1 MQPDAKQLT
10 AHPMEQLDC
19 NALSAVELM
28 HKMCTRVAWRWNV
41 CALCRTTAGS
51 VLYSYGEANAREDV
65 WMSHGDSVVQL
76 PPGFSVV
83 AKSDQVLRPAFCDA
97 LQVL

>member
-1 MQPDAKQLT
+1 MLT
-10 AHPMEQLDC
+10 
-19 NALSAVELM
+19 
-28 HKMCTRVAWRWNV
+28 
-41 CALCRTTAGS
+41 LCRTTAGS

-83 AKSDQVLRPAFCDA
+83 AKSDQVLHGASCNS
-97 LQVL
+97 V